1 MAVFISYSHNDKAF
15 VDELAAHLV
24 KNRARVWVDRW
35 ELKVGDSIIQRIQ
48 SAITEADALIVVLS
62 KAAVESEW
70 CKKELSAGLIREL
83 EEKRVVI
90 LPVLLEECEIPLFLK
105 DKLYADFRLEF
116 GEGLRTTL
124 EAIASV
130 TSDSLGQIRQAK
142 SNVDFG
148 IDWNFDENLYHLRIT
163 LLEQYEEYRY
173 SVITEINIEANEVA
187 TKRYMEWDKRGLGWY
202 ARLVVMSMVASIEP
216 KKERYIYIED
226 NFSKS
231 RDYGIRDA
239 KTGIEYQTHVS
250 SRRLGEDTGRDVYLD
265 WGGQLDNVLAY
276 FGSRLRQAPPD
287 IQLEIAKA
295 LEEITLGD
303 KRPQQ

>member
-83 EEKRVVI
+83 EEKRVVV

-130 TSDSLGQIRQAK
+130 TSDSLGQIIQAK

-163 LLEQYEEYRY
+163 LLEQYEEYHY

-216 KKERYIYIED
+216 KKERYIY
-226 NFSKS
+226 
-231 RDYGIRDA
+231 
-239 KTGIEYQTHVS
+239 
-250 SRRLGEDTGRDVYLD
+250 
-265 WGGQLDNVLAY
+265 
-276 FGSRLRQAPPD
+276 
-287 IQLEIAKA
+287 
-295 LEEITLGD
+295 
-303 KRPQQ
+303 